1 MKDSF
6 ILYTAQYE
14 ALKELTT
21 EQKGQLLDCLF
32 QYASTGTMPAM
43 TDEAVRVAAN
53 FLRIQID
60 MDSGKY
66 EKKCERN
73 KEIALER
80 ERRRKE
86 QRNSTNVHERTRTYT
101 NVHDNDN
108 KNDNENDNE
117 NNNENNNENENN
129 NIEAKASL
137 NNLNTHTDTH
147 AREAGEEK
155 KENRNPWLAP
165 NEETAFALILQ
176 FFNKCV
182 KLYQSDI
189 KPVRAITDERRVKLR
204 IILKKYKSEHLKVAI
219 SNAMQSAFLNG
230 RTKRRKQAADFD
242 WIFEEKHFVQCME
255 NAL

>member
-1 MKDSF
+1 MKGF

-21 EQKGQLLDCLF
+21 EQKGQLLDLLF

-101 NVHDNDN
+101 
-108 KNDNENDNE
+108 
-117 NNNENNNENENN
+117 
-129 NIEAKASL
+129 IM
-137 NNLNTHTDTH
+137 
-147 AREAGEEK
+147 
-155 KENRNPWLAP
+155 
-165 NEETAFALILQ
+165 I
-176 FFNKCV
+176 
-182 KLYQSDI
+182 I
-189 KPVRAITDERRVKLR
+189 KM
-204 IILKKYKSEHLKVAI
+204 IIKMIMKIIMKMKI
-219 SNAMQSAFLNG
+219 
-230 RTKRRKQAADFD
+230 
-242 WIFEEKHFVQCME
+242 II
-255 NAL
+255 

>member
-21 EQKGQLLDCLF
+21 EQKGQLLDLLF
-32 QYASTGTMPAM
+32 QYASTGIMPAI
-43 TDEAVRVAAN
+43 DSEAVRVAAN

-86 QRNSTNVHERTRTYT
+86 QRNITNVNERTRTYT
-101 NVHDNDN
+101 NVHHNDNDN
-108 KNDNENDNE
+108 DNDNV
-117 NNNENNNENENN
+117 
-129 NIEAKASL
+129 EANASL
-137 NNLNTHTDTH
+137 NNSHTHRHTH
-147 AREAGEEK
+147 AHEAGE
-155 KENRNPWLAP
+155 ENRNPWLAP